1 MKNRALKIMFAL
13 TMATMIS
20 ASTVSG
26 SFGSLQV
33 YAAEAQ
39 NTYKTPQGVADLG
52 KGQASITI
60 QGNSG
65 QTLVGKNSMYTN
77 YSTLKILM
85 AENLSIIHLT
95 ILMQHH

>member
-65 QTLVGKNSMYTN
+65 QTLVGKKFNVYKLFN
-77 YSTLKILM
+77 
-85 AENLSIIHLT
+85 AENSDG
-95 ILMQHH
+95 